1 MNGDDLEKM
10 RRYGIRICLLSYQ
23 HVLDIG
29 DGFGPSFGAHA
40 KMTYALSRIVSEQQ
54 PGVIA
59 DLPNSSIL
67 ADILDLVEAQEDAV
81 YANYQRDEQL
91 AVLAQPLL
99 DAHSG
104 MFERAIEDL
113 LREMTCLRK
122 QISRA
127 EDKHFGTQ
135 RTRDRLGEITLG
147 MSRNN
152 LRAMMHSRSLR
163 RRCRKRRT

>member
-1 MNGDDLEKM
+1 MSGDALEDM
-10 RRYGIRICLLSYQ
+10 RGYGIRICLLAYQ

-59 DLPNSSIL
+59 DLPNSPVL
-67 ADILDLVEAQEDAV
+67 VDILELVEAQEDAV

-99 DAHSG
+99 HAHSG
-104 MFERAIEDL
+104 MFDRALEEL
-113 LREMTCLRK
+113 LREMTWLRK
-122 QISRA
+122 QIRRA
-127 EDKHFGTQ
+127 ENDPLGTQ
-135 RTRDRLGEITLG
+135 RSRDGIGEITLG

-152 LRAMMHSRSLR
+152 LRAMLLSRCHR
-163 RRCRKRRT
+163 RRHRNRRS